1 MRNRDCILKLRMTY
15 NVEVPNTAIIDVA
28 LGIRS
33 IHDTFLESL
42 VLPFPIWGDSGYI
55 HTCRW
60 IINMVSCQRGSK
72 KLETSIDS
80 FNSPIICSSR
90 IGIGFYH
97 MKILET
103 PLGLM
108 RYVRVVSSVPVEP
121 GFESETHRLF
131 EIRKRQWVHKW
142 MMHVYLANG
151 SRTMLK

>member
-1 MRNRDCILKLRMTY
+1 MEVRNRDCILKLRMTY

-55 HTCRW
+55 ICTCT
-60 IINMVSCQRGSK
+60 INTVSSQRGNK
-72 KLETSIDS
+72 KVETSIDS
-80 FNSPIICSSR
+80 FNSPVICSTR

-108 RYVRVVSSVPVEP
+108 RYVRVVGSVPVEP
-121 GFESETHRLF
+121 GFESETNWLF
-131 EIRKRQWVHKW
+131 EIGKRPK
-142 MMHVYLANG
+142 MHVYLANG